1 MKIKNIKTILFLG
14 VIIGFSGQV
23 LSEPRDKKLSKK
35 EIEKYCNL
43 SAQEKYSHLSK
54 YCKML
59 HAKKV
64 IPPIPFVSIVN
75 TNVED
80 SSSNFFR
87 QEREKIESS
96 QFFTGWN
103 LLPTVVPEVKKQ
115 KVEVIDLTTNVPKG
129 NVTLSQ
135 YQPPNQPNRR
145 ENPRPVINTE
155 PVRIAREWEGYSA
168 LKDRNELIKMLSEGN
183 EAKIDPNR
191 IPWCA
196 AFMNAVLKES
206 GYEGTNS
213 LTARSFLSYG
223 TKVNK
228 PEEGDIV
235 VFTRGNS
242 QELGHVAFFVGYEYI
257 NNKKYIKALGGNQK
271 KAVTIALYPTER
283 LLGIRRI

>member
-1 MKIKNIKTILFLG
+1 MTVTIIKTILFLG
-14 VIIGFSGQV
+14 LVGLSTEV
-23 LSEPRDKKLSKK
+23 LADTNHKKLSKK

-64 IPPIPFVSIVN
+64 IPPIPFVSIIN

-80 SSSNFFR
+80 TSSNFFR
-87 QEREKIESS
+87 QEKERIESS
-96 QFFTGWN
+96 QFFIGWE
-103 LLPTVVPEVKKQ
+103 LLPTIVPEAKKK
-115 KVEVIDLTTNVPKG
+115 KVEVIDLTTNIPKG
-129 NVTLSQ
+129 NVTVSQ
-135 YQPPNQPNRR
+135 YHPPNQPNRR
-145 ENPRPVINTE
+145 ENPRPIINTE
-155 PVRIAREWEGYSA
+155 AVRIAREWEGYSA
-168 LKDRNELIKMLSEGN
+168 LKDRNELIKMLSSGN
-183 EAKIDPNR
+183 DAKVDPNL

-206 GYEGTNS
+206 GHEGTNS
-213 LTARSFLSYG
+213 LTARSFLAYG
-223 TKVNK
+223 TKVAE
-228 PEEGDIV
+228 PIEGDIV
-235 VFTRGNS
+235 IFKRGNS

-271 KAVTIALYPTER
+271 KSVNVALYSTDR

>member
-1 MKIKNIKTILFLG
+1 MKHIKTILFLG
-14 VIIGFSGQV
+14 MLIGFSDQAM
-23 LSEPRDKKLSKK
+23 SEPKKLTKK

-64 IPPIPFVSIVN
+64 IPAIPFVSIVT

-80 SSSNFFR
+80 PSYNFFR
-87 QEREKIESS
+87 QEKERTESS
-96 QFFTGWN
+96 QFFAGWN
-103 LLPTVVPEVKKQ
+103 LLPTVHPEPKKQ
-115 KVEVIDLTTNVPKG
+115 KLVVIDLTTNLPKG
-129 NVTLSQ
+129 DVTVSQ
-135 YQPPNQPNRR
+135 KQPHNQPNRR
-145 ENPRPVINTE
+145 ENPRPIINTE
-155 PVRIAREWEGYSA
+155 AVRIAREWEGYSV
-168 LKDRNELIKMLSEGN
+168 LKDRNELIKMLSSGN
-183 EAKIDPNR
+183 DTKVDPNH

-206 GYEGTNS
+206 GHEGTNS

-223 TKVNK
+223 TKVAN
-228 PEEGDIV
+228 PVEGDIV
-235 VFTRGNS
+235 IFKRGNS

-271 KAVTIALYPTER
+271 KSVTVALYPTDR